1 MRQML
6 GAEIRGEI
14 AAQGLG
20 ITEVAA
26 RAGMERTSL
35 WRYLKGERAMPL
47 DALVALADALQLD
60 ASELV
65 QRAEQRARRNPQVG
79 GEAD

>member
-1 MRQML
+1 MRKML

-14 AAQGLG
+14 AAQGLKIG
-20 ITEVAA
+20 DLEEASGV
-26 RAGMERTSL
+26 ERTSI

-47 DALVALADALQLD
+47 DVLVALADALRVD

-65 QRAEQRARRNPQVG
+65 QRAEQRARRESQVG
-79 GEAD
+79 GESD